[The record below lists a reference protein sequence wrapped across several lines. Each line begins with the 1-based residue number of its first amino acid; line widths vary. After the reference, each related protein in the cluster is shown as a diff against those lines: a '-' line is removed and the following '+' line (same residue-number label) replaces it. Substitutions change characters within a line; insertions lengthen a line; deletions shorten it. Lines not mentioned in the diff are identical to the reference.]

1 MRRLGGMAVLL
12 LALGA
17 IANAGAAVPSWSA
30 EHKAAI
36 RGAAIWVETRAGATP
51 LDPAANP
58 DDRFRVTDTVNCRFD
73 PQLVSGKTPKFDC
86 TVPDGESVKVKYG
99 AANPE
104 VFGEVLASRLFA
116 VLGLP
121 TDRMYVVSAVDC
133 AGCPSDPFRA
143 LRCLSRKG
151 QDRNTCFGKIDYS
164 KTQRFDHAVVE
175 RAIPGRRIESDDRR
189 GWEWNEL
196 DSIDPAAGGAS
207 RAEVDAFRLLAVFLA
222 HWDNKAENQRL
233 LCLGEERGSKR
244 CERPVAMIQDLGST
258 FGPNAVNLRGWRAYP
273 VWADRDSCRV
283 SMRALPYSGLTF
295 QDHVISEE
303 GRQFLVERL
312 RPLTRSRIAALFRAA
327 RIAYFDATDPAS
339 RQIDQWVSVF
349 EEKVAA
355 IVRHEPCSALANH

>member
-1 MRRLGGMAVLL
+1 VLTLGGSVNVGTA
-12 LALGA
+12 
-17 IANAGAAVPSWSA
+17 PQSWSA

-36 RGAAIWVETRAGATP
+36 RRAAIWVDAPVAATP
-51 LDPAANP
+51 LEPTANP
-58 DDRFRVTDTVNCRFD
+58 DERFRPTDTVACRFD
-73 PQLVSGKTPKFDC
+73 PEPVSGRTPKFDC
-86 TVPDGESVKVKYG
+86 TLPDGESVKVKYG

-116 VLGLP
+116 ALGLP
-121 TDRMYVVSAVDC
+121 SDRMYVVNAVDC
-133 AGCPSDPFRA
+133 AGCPPDPFRA

-151 QDRNTCFGKIDYS
+151 QDRNSCFGKIDYS
-164 KTQRFDHAVVE
+164 TTRRFDHAVVE

-196 DSIDPAAGGAS
+196 DTIDPAAGGAS
-207 RAEVDAFRLLAVFLA
+207 RAEVDALRLLAVFLA

-233 LCLGEERGSKR
+233 LCLGEEQDSKR

-273 VWADRDSCRV
+273 VWADRNSCRV

-295 QDHVISEE
+295 RDVVISEE
-303 GRQFLVERL
+303 GRQFLIERL
-312 RPLTRSRIAALFRAA
+312 RRLPRSQIAALFRAA
-327 RIAYFDATDPAS
+327 RIADFDAIDPAS
-339 RQIDQWVSVF
+339 QQVDQWVSAF

-355 IVRHEPCSALANH
+355 IVRHEPCPAIASP